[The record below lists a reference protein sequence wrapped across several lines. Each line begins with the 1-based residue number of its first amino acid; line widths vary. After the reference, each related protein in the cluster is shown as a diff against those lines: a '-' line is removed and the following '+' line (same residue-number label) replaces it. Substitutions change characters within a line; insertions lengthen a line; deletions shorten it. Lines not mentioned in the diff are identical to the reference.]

1 MGNLGEGDKAPD
13 PEPWANDERLKDFL
27 KMDTI
32 IRTVRLIQKLA
43 ESMEKT
49 PIGVILKTESIP
61 MLWEKVKDLKPE
73 SILDLQKT
81 LLEHGAYRQSEQKDK
96 EENLEREKF
105 ARQMTE
111 VDKKARDKRPLR
123 KKSTWTT
130 RSNLHLPRNGSV
142 FRSA

>member
-1 MGNLGEGDKAPD
+1 MGSLGEGDKAPD

-32 IRTVRLIQKLA
+32 IRAVRLIQKLA
-43 ESMEKT
+43 EAMEKA
-49 PIGVILKTESIP
+49 PIGAMLKTESIP

-73 SILDLQKT
+73 SILDLQKA

-96 EENLEREKF
+96 EDNLEREKF
-105 ARQMTE
+105 ARPMAE
-111 VDKKARDKRPLR
+111 FDKKARDKRPLR

-130 RSNLHLPRNGSV
+130 
-142 FRSA
+142 